1 MMVILIVESVPP
13 GLRGELSKWM
23 LEPKAGVFVGT
34 ISAAVRDL
42 LWQKACQEAG
52 AGGCTMIYQTN
63 TEQGFAIRSWGDTT
77 REVEEW
83 EGLFLVRRPKR
94 PLDSFLPGTQLTAAQ
109 PMDWSEYLHPE
120 IWAKTARGV
129 QLKETEGRYHPLSCH
144 MIDTAMVALRIWKY
158 ILPLPLRE
166 QIRKQL
172 GVQTEGEAGCWFA
185 FFAGLHDLGKA
196 TPAFAHR
203 CKWPEGWAVLT
214 RMKYE
219 GLGDREPVA
228 HDMLTAFLLEDL
240 LAAMGLP
247 TQAAVP
253 VARVVGAHHG
263 LLPHPEEL
271 QRAERCA
278 GSGRW
283 RNARE
288 HLVKLLAHVT
298 GVEHL
303 ARPQCELWEAGNL
316 LLILAG
322 LTSVSDWIASNHDYF
337 PFAGAVVRLPQYA
350 RRARWQAWI
359 ALHQL
364 GWFLRPG
371 RMASRSF
378 QELFDRVP
386 NRLQEQVI
394 GVASKLDGPSLV
406 LLEYPMGGGKTEAAL
421 YLADH
426 LATAAG
432 QKGVY
437 FALPTMATSNQ
448 MFSRVRAYLGNRF
461 PDTSINT
468 QLLHGHASL
477 NVEFE
482 LLRRASQRQRDQ
494 SGTQRHVPR
503 VELAEIGESDE
514 TRLVASEWFTYRK
527 RGLLA
532 PYGVGTIDQALLAIL
547 QTKHFFV
554 RLFGLAGKV
563 VILDEVHAYDTYM
576 RALLGRLLTWLAACG
591 TSVVLLSATLP
602 VHTRRDLLQAYAA
615 GRGAS
620 SALPSE
626 SPIAYPR
633 ITWVTDHEAGALHV
647 EGATH
652 RSVALRTFTQT
663 GDAWIS
669 ELQSALREGGCAAVI
684 LNTVTRAQQVFD
696 KLREHF
702 APDDVYL
709 FHARY
714 PFDERMNRER
724 AVLAQFGPRSA
735 DRPHRAVVVATQV
748 IEQSLDLDFDLMV
761 TDLAP
766 VDLVLQRSGR
776 LWRHPRPWRPSGMD
790 KPILWLL
797 MPDCDGQGVPQFD
810 SGSMRVYEPH
820 TLLRSWLVL
829 SREKSLEVPDRVEEL
844 IETVYQL
851 SDPPETLPEPLKV
864 YWRETRR
871 KLQEEDRRDTQQA
884 VKRYIPDVGSD
895 LSAMTMDDLG
905 EEEGDKHPALQALTR
920 LGGPTATVICL
931 VDEQGQL
938 RTLGSSPR
946 PIRLERR
953 PDLEDIRALLG
964 CSVSISFDP
973 GLAKQILDLEPPATW
988 DGSAYLR
995 RCRLLRFD
1003 PSGQCLTA
1011 DLPLR
1016 LDPVLGLMK
1025 AGVRKEEG

>member
-1 MMVILIVESVPP
+1 MVVLIVESVSP

-42 LWQKACQEAG
+42 LWEKACQEIG
-52 AGGCTMIYQTN
+52 TGGCTMIYQTN
-63 TEQGFAIRSWGDTT
+63 NEQGFAIRSWGDTT
-77 REVEEW
+77 REIEEW
-83 EGLFLVRRPKR
+83 EGLFLVRRSNR
-94 PLDSFLPGTQLTAAQ
+94 PPNPSPDKTWSTETSPR
-109 PMDWSEYLHPE
+109 DWSEYLHAE

-129 QLKETEGRYHPLSCH
+129 ELGENEEQYHPLSCH
-144 MIDTAMVALRIWKY
+144 MIDTAMVALRLWQY

-166 QIRKQL
+166 QIRRQL
-172 GVQTEGEAGCWFA
+172 GVQTEAEAGRWFA

-196 TPAFAHR
+196 TPAFAH
-203 CKWPEGWAVLT
+203 KWAEGWAVLI
-214 RMKYE
+214 RMRYE

-228 HDMLTAFLLEDL
+228 HDVLSAFLLEDL
-240 LAAMGLP
+240 LTEMGLP
-247 TQAAVP
+247 AQAAVP

-263 LLPHPEEL
+263 LLPHPREL
-271 QRAERCA
+271 QRADRCA
-278 GSGRW
+278 GGERW

-288 HLVKLLAHVT
+288 HLVRLLAHVT

-303 ARPQCELWEAGNL
+303 SRPQTELWETGSL
-316 LLILAG
+316 LVILAG
-322 LTSVSDWIASNHDYF
+322 LTSVSDWIASNHGYF
-337 PFAGAVVRLPQYA
+337 PFAGAVARLPQYA

-359 ALHQL
+359 ALYQL

-394 GVASKLDGPSLV
+394 GVARKLDGPSLV

-426 LATAAG
+426 LATTAG

-448 MFSRVRAYLGNRF
+448 MFNRVRAYLVNRF
-461 PDTSINT
+461 PDTNINT

-477 NVEFE
+477 NAEFE
-482 LLRRASQRQRDQ
+482 LLRRADQRQLDHA
-494 SGTQRHVPR
+494 GTRHKTR
-503 VELAEIGESDE
+503 RLELAEMGESE
-514 TRLVASEWFTYRK
+514 EIRLVASEWFTYKK

-576 RALLGRLLTWLAACG
+576 QALLDRLLTWLAACG

-602 VHTRRDLLQAYAA
+602 AHTRRNLLQAYAA
-615 GRGAS
+615 GRGVA
-620 SALPSE
+620 SALLSEPSV
-626 SPIAYPR
+626 AYPR
-633 ITWVTDHEAGALHV
+633 ITWVTDDGADALHV
-647 EGATH
+647 DGAIQ
-652 RSVALRTFTQT
+652 RSVALRTFAQT
-663 GDAWIS
+663 GDDWIS
-669 ELQSALREGGCAAVI
+669 ELQSALQEGGCAAVI
-684 LNTVTRAQQVFD
+684 LNTVTRAQQAYD
-696 KLREHF
+696 KLKAYF
-702 APDDVYL
+702 PQDQLYL

-714 PFDERMNRER
+714 PFDERMKRER
-724 AVLAQFGPRSA
+724 AVLARFGPSST

-766 VDLVLQRSGR
+766 VDLVFQRSGR
-776 LWRHPRPWRPSGMD
+776 LWRHPRPWRPPGLD
-790 KPILWLL
+790 KPTLWLL
-797 MPDCDGQGVPQFD
+797 MPDCDEQGVPQFD
-810 SGSMRVYEPH
+810 PGSMRVYDAH
-820 TLLRSWLVL
+820 TLLRSWLAL
-829 SREKSLEVPDRVEEL
+829 SCEKSLEVPDRVEEL
-844 IETVYQL
+844 IEAVYQPL
-851 SDPPETLPEPLKV
+851 DPPETLPEPIKV
-864 YWRETRR
+864 CWRETRR
-871 KLQEEDRRDTQQA
+871 KWEEEERKDRQQA
-884 VKRYIPDVGSD
+884 AKRYIPDVNKD
-895 LSAMTMDDLG
+895 LSTMKMEDLS

-920 LGGPTATVICL
+920 LGGPTATAICL
-931 VDEQGQL
+931 VEEQGQL
-938 RTLGSSPR
+938 RTLGAAPHL
-946 PIRLERR
+946 IQLERR
-953 PDLEDIRALLG
+953 PDLEEIRSLLG
-964 CSVSISFDP
+964 CSISISFDP
-973 GLAKQILDLEPPATW
+973 ELAKQILDQKPPETW
-988 DGSAYLR
+988 AGSAYLR

-1003 PSGQCLTA
+1003 SSGQCLTA

-1025 AGVRKEEG
+1025 VGVRKEEE